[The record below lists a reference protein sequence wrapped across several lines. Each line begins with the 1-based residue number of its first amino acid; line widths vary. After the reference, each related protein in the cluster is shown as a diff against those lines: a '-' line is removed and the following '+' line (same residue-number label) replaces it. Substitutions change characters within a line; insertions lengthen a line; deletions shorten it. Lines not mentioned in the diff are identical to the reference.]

1 MAVTITEELTA
12 ILGRADTVKVLVTTD
27 EKGTPHAVIKESL
40 QLDEEN
46 HLIYFELLE
55 SSHTNKNMVRSIWFN
70 HSITVAVM
78 GANGESYQIKGKPVK
93 AIVSGRAFRKYYEQ
107 IREKNG
113 DIDLAAVWVI
123 EPQEIVDQSFTV
135 RRKQEE
141 ASRPYFTHLDRLAKY

>member
-12 ILGRADTVKVLVTTD
+12 ILGRTDTVKVLVTTD
-27 EKGTPHAVIKESL
+27 EKGTPHAVVKESL

-123 EPQEIVDQSFTV
+123 EPQEIVDQRFTV

>member
-1 MAVTITEELTA
+1 MAVIITKDLTA

-27 EKGTPHAVIKESL
+27 ETGVPHAVIKESL

-78 GANGESYQIKGKPVK
+78 GANGESYQIKGKPIK
-93 AIVSGRAFRKYYEQ
+93 AIVSGIAFRKYYEQ

-123 EPQEIVDQSFTV
+123 EPQEIVDQRFTV

-141 ASRPYFTHLDRLAKY
+141 ASRPYFTHLDRLAK

>member
-1 MAVTITEELTA
+1 MAVIITEEITA

-40 QLDEEN
+40 QLDDEN

-123 EPQEIVDQSFTV
+123 EPQEIVDQRFTV